1 MARKRF
7 FANLIA
13 DKIIELINSNNELN
27 HIQTLSKGD
36 LTTLPNDESL
46 TSPEFVDMFFPAILV
61 CPEDIYTTV
70 VNGNKSISSSQYYF
84 TLRYLRHFGDNE
96 YSNVLEKALNDAE
109 ILADTLLEDR
119 DLQDVCNTL
128 IEDSVV
134 GSNMVKVGNPCTL
147 NKNELI
153 KINNFSYRIDVKT
166 VEELQTTL
174 QLNVPL
180 TTPLISGDVI
190 CRVTSPELPKYIE
203 LVDASGIPVGQILRT
218 DVPHIGVDTIEQ
230 ELFFRS
236 KEIPVVVIN
245 IEYIVVFRSYY
256 IK

>member
-1 MARKRF
+1 MRKRF
-7 FANLIA
+7 FANLIS
-13 DKIIELINSNNELN
+13 DKIIELINSQESLN
-27 HIQTLSKGD
+27 HIQTVSKGD
-36 LTTLPNDESL
+36 LTTLPNDETLNSQ
-46 TSPEFVDMFFPAILV
+46 EFVDMYFPSILV
-61 CPEDIYTTV
+61 CPEDIFTTNA
-70 VNGNKSISSSQYYF
+70 NGNKSIAASQYYF
-84 TLRYLRHFGDNE
+84 TIRYLRHFGDNE
-96 YSNVLEKALNDAE
+96 YTNVLEQSLEDAE
-109 ILADTLLEDR
+109 LIADLLLEDE
-119 DLQDVCNTL
+119 DLSL
-128 IEDSVV
+128 APA
-134 GSNMVKVGNPCTL
+134 KVLFDAIAGTDQVIVQNPCTL

-203 LVDASGIPVGQILRT
+203 LVDASGIPVGQILGT
-218 DVPHIGVDTIEQ
+218 EVPHIGVDTIEQ
-230 ELFFRS
+230 ELFFKSR
-236 KEIPVVVIN
+236 EIPVVMIN